1 MGGFACDP
9 RRGRGDEILFRRERR
24 GPVVGWK
31 ILNQLHKFRGCSV
44 KQRTFCVL
52 FAAFLVLAASG
63 VAWSQTV
70 QGVITGTITDPTGAV
85 VPGATVTIT
94 NVGTNISQ
102 TTTTGSDGSYRFP
115 LVPPGSYT
123 LEIKA
128 ANFGGVRVSGVVVEA
143 SQTIAINRQL
153 ELAKTSQL
161 VEVTSEAPLVQTA
174 TSDLATQID
183 RTTIENAPLADRDV
197 FSTLPFLAPQVSPG
211 LNMNPTSGGARESGT
226 AYLLNGGDDNDNFS
240 EGAINIH
247 PPLESVQDFTIKTNS
262 MTAEYGRG
270 VGAVVSANQVSGTN
284 KLHGTVYEF
293 NRNAS
298 LNAADFFSNAA
309 GLPKPK
315 YIRNQFGG
323 IVSGP
328 IRKDKTF
335 FSFAYDRIKLLSGS
349 PLTATTNPN
358 WYVPTTAA
366 LATLT
371 ANAGPVA
378 KQILGA
384 YPPLSSDSPCPNKP
398 SSTGAGFQVGCVS
411 FFDPQTDTNNIY
423 YGRVDHNFTA
433 KDRLS
438 FAANIFREA
447 FVDQYGGGGLT
458 KAGPIN
464 GTTNNHFHN
473 LTLDETHIFKPSLL
487 NEVTV
492 AHNRHFNTFIEGNG
506 TQAVPHI
513 IIDNK
518 AEGSLGYSFG
528 PFEGGLVQGF
538 VQDRWG
544 ATDNLTWTVGRHSL
558 KFGGGNQS
566 GILYRNWD
574 LGLPG
579 YYEFRELN
587 GTFTPASDGVLQPDG
602 TIAGISPAKKPH
614 TNFQNDYPYFQE
626 TSIDPRTGA
635 KASAYRHY
643 TYHDW
648 YTFIQDDWKLS
659 PRLTL
664 NLGVRWDRYGAP
676 AEDHGILAQFTNL
689 GGCDIATDRACIGA
703 ARVGPVGRMWNTN
716 NKDFAP
722 RIGFA
727 WDVKGNGKMAV
738 RGGYGIYY
746 DRIFDNIWSN
756 GAWNPPFYAL
766 IDFDASSSDAINY
779 SNPNS
784 IGTAYNP
791 NGPNGPIPYPGKR
804 VSVRTMDVNMRDSS
818 GQNFYL
824 GVERQFLGNFL
835 FRVNYQGSM
844 GRHLPMLENYNRT
857 DGQAYNASFSNIRPN
872 ALYTG
877 FNYRSNSV
885 SSNYNS
891 LVAEA
896 QKRMGHGLQFQTGY
910 TYAKLLD
917 VNSELFAGCSTI
929 GSFTA
934 PYYYISNTRPALS
947 YGRAAFD
954 HRHSYKFNV
963 IYEVPFLK
971 QQKGIVGHALGGWT
985 VSSFMQLYSGHPVD
999 VYLGSNG
1006 RFQAQTVV
1014 CNNPPTCTSTTTTL
1028 YNDQNGIPFNIAGD
1042 YNLDNVLNDHPNFLG
1057 SNLNAVYSGKS
1068 PADGIFKDNNP
1079 IGCGFPGAT
1088 SQGVPQAAID
1098 YCNAQLGI
1106 GTPNS
1111 LFGNPAYPSGNT
1123 PYLRFGTLGRN
1134 IFHGPKF
1141 VQMDLALGK
1150 SFKLTESMK
1159 LDFRASAQN
1168 VLNHPSFDCVD
1179 GDLDS
1184 GTFGAAQCL
1193 AQNPS
1198 GTTLGAPTSR
1208 IMSLGLRLA
1217 F

>member
-1 MGGFACDP
+1 
-9 RRGRGDEILFRRERR
+9 
-24 GPVVGWK
+24 V
-31 ILNQLHKFRGCSV
+31 
-44 KQRTFCVL
+44 RTFFVL
-52 FAAFLVLAASG
+52 FGVFLILAGGGPAG
-63 VAWSQTV
+63 AQTV

-85 VPGATVTIT
+85 VPNATVTIT
-94 NVGTNISQ
+94 NVGTNASL
-102 TTTTGSDGSYRFP
+102 TATTGSDGSYRFG
-115 LVPPGSYT
+115 LVPPGAYT
-123 LEIKA
+123 VEVKA
-128 ANFGGVRVSGVVVEA
+128 ANFAVVKASGIVVEA
-143 SQTIAINRQL
+143 SQTVPFSVKL
-153 ELAKTSQL
+153 ELAKASQII
-161 VEVTSEAPLVQTA
+161 EVTEQAPLVQTA

-197 FSTLPFLAPQVSPG
+197 FATLPFLAPQVSPG

-226 AYLLNGGDDNDNFS
+226 AYLLNGADDNDNFS
-240 EGAINIH
+240 EGAINIR

-270 VGAVVSANQVSGTN
+270 VGAVVSANQVTGTN
-284 KLHGTVYEF
+284 KLHGAVYEF

-309 GLPKPK
+309 GLPKAK

-349 PLTATTNPN
+349 PLTATTGPN
-358 WYVPTTAA
+358 WYVPTKAA

-371 ANAGPVA
+371 ANPGPIA
-378 KQILGA
+378 KQILGT
-384 YPPLSSDSPCPNKP
+384 YPPLSSDAPCPNKP
-398 SSTGAGFQVGCVS
+398 TSTGAGFQVGCIS
-411 FFDPQTDTNNIY
+411 FFDPQTDTQNVY
-423 YGRVDHNFTA
+423 YGRVDHNFSSS
-433 KDRLS
+433 DRLS

-447 FVDQYGGGGLT
+447 FVDKYGGGGLT
-458 KAGPIN
+458 SAGPIN

-473 LTLDETHIFKPSLL
+473 FTLDETHIYNPRLL
-487 NEVTV
+487 NEITL
-492 AHNRHFNTFIEGNG
+492 AHNRHYNTFIEGDG
-506 TQAVPHI
+506 TQKVPHI
-513 IIDNK
+513 IIDNR
-518 AEGSLGYSFG
+518 AAGCLGYSFG

-544 ATDNLTWTVGRHSL
+544 LTDSVTYTVGRHSL
-558 KFGGGNQS
+558 KVGGGSQY

-579 YYEFRELN
+579 YYESRELN
-587 GTFTPASDGVLQPDG
+587 GTFTPATDPTGCTVGSATNPCVQQSDG
-602 TIAGISPAKKPH
+602 TIAGIKPSQKPH

-643 TYHDW
+643 TYHD
-648 YTFIQDDWKLS
+648 YYVFLQDDWKVS

-676 AEDHGILAQFTNL
+676 SESNGILAQFTNL
-689 GGCDIATDRACIGA
+689 GGCDITSDRACIGA
-703 ARVGPVGRMWNTN
+703 ARVNPVGRMWKTYK
-716 NKDFAP
+716 KDFAP
-722 RIGFA
+722 RVGFA
-727 WDVKGNGKMAV
+727 WDVMGNGKMAV
-738 RGGYGIYY
+738 RGGFGIYY

-779 SNPNS
+779 SNPAS
-784 IGTAYNP
+784 IGGAYNP
-791 NGPNGPIPYPGKR
+791 ANPIPRPGKR
-804 VSVRTMDVNMRDSS
+804 VSVRTMDVNMHDSS
-818 GQNFYL
+818 GQNYFL
-824 GVERQFLGNFL
+824 GVERQFFSSFM

-872 ALYTG
+872 RLYTG

-891 LVAEA
+891 LVVEA

-934 PYYYISNTRPALS
+934 PYFYISNSRPSIS

-963 IYEVPFLK
+963 VYEVPFLK
-971 QQKGIVGHALGGWT
+971 QQKGILGHALGGWT
-985 VSSFMQLYSGHPVD
+985 VSSLMQLYSGHPVD
-999 VYLGSNG
+999 VHNGNG
-1006 RFQAQTVV
+1006 RFAG
-1014 CNNPPTCTSTTTTL
+1014 SAL
-1028 YNDQNGIPFNIAGD
+1028 DANGIPENIGGD
-1042 YNLDNVLNDHPNFLG
+1042 YNLDNVLNDHSVFLG
-1057 SNLNAVYSGKS
+1057 SNLSSVYSGRS
-1068 PADGIFKDNNP
+1068 PADGIFTNNNP

-1088 SQGVPQAAID
+1088 TPAGLGTTGPNIPPGSIADCNLNNNGVAPICAASPGGACPTDSQGNIIGIITGFAA
-1098 YCNAQLGI
+1098 N
-1106 GTPNS
+1106 T
-1111 LFGNPAYPSGNT
+1111 LFGNPTYPGSG
-1123 PYLRFGTLGRN
+1123 PLYKRFGTLGRN
-1134 IFHGPKF
+1134 VFHGPKF
-1141 VQMDLALGK
+1141 VQMDVALGK
-1150 SFKLTESMK
+1150 SFKLTESIK

-1179 GDLDS
+1179 TNLGS

-1198 GTTLGAPTSR
+1198 GTALGAPTSR
-1208 IMSLGLRLA
+1208 IMSVGARLS